1 MIIKKKNVLSDDSL
15 GGPTSDKTNIAIR
28 SKTSWI

>member
-1 MIIKKKNVLSDDSL
+1 MIIKEKNILSDGNL
-15 GGPTSDKTNIAIR
+15 GGEASDKTNIAIR

>member
-1 MIIKKKNVLSDDSL
+1 MIKKEKNILSDDSL
-15 GGPTSDKTNIAIR
+15 GGQPSDKTNIAIR